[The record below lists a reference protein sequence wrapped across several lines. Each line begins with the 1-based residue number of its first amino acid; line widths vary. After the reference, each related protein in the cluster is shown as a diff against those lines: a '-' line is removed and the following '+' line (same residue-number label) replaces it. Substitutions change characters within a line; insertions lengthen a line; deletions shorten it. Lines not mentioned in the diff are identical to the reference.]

1 MNLSDATHYE
11 PLPAE
16 RRWYRHSQTGD
27 RGYYVRRESRDAI
40 RYDRPATDDYSFDL
54 ANWKIEAEELPRFTI
69 IQIAQVC
76 FEADKKLCW
85 AMGRPD
91 LAKREWLDMT
101 EKARKK
107 WLDDGPTD
115 AVRKAVYDAIQGALK

>member
-1 MNLSDATHYE
+1 MNLSEAVRYE
-11 PLPAE
+11 PTVAE
-16 RRWYRHSQTGD
+16 RRWYRHSETGD

-54 ANWKIEAEELPRFTI
+54 AKWKIEAVDAPRFTI

-85 AMGRPD
+85 AMGRQD
-91 LAKREWLDMT
+91 LARREWLDMT
-101 EKARKK
+101 EGARKK
-107 WLDDGPTD
+107 WLEDGPTD
-115 AVRKAVYDAIQGALK
+115 STRKAVYEAIKRALA